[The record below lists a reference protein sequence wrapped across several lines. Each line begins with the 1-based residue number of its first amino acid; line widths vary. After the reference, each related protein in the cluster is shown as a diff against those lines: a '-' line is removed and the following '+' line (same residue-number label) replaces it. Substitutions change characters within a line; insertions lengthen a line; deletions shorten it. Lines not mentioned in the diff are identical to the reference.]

1 MAIPSASSLVLDF
14 FTEGSSVPCLKAA
27 TSVAANLKLAAD
39 ASVVAR
45 SAIGTVISME
55 GLDRGIGS
63 LAAAGAIASLPSVG
77 KNARKTYNG
86 VVALV
91 NAPTLSN
98 VKPFAVS
105 ALKTVKEGC
114 EVACGFGSKSA
125 KLPKNGL
132 SCVLDVHE
140 IYEAVQQKSSAKK
153 DSDITAL
160 NGRIVKSTSGL
171 AFHTL
176 SFAVGLFA
184 LVISPYWS
192 AAFGTVYLVTSVVSY
207 VYDKQADWVKVGV
220 KAVKAV

>member
-45 SAIGTVISME
+45 SAIETVISMQS
-55 GLDRGIGS
+55 LDRSIGS

-77 KNARKTYNG
+77 KNARKTYNR
-86 VVALV
+86 VVELV
-91 NAPTLSN
+91 NEPTLSN
-98 VKPFAVS
+98 VKPVAVS

-125 KLPKNGL
+125 RFPKNVL
-132 SCVLDVHE
+132 SCAFDVHE
-140 IYEAVQQKSSAKK
+140 IYEAVQEKNSLAKSGS
-153 DSDITAL
+153 SQINAL
-160 NGRIVKSTSGL
+160 NGRIVKSASGL

-207 VYDKQADWVKVGV
+207 VYDKQAESVVHSPRRD
-220 KAVKAV
+220 